1 MRLVWMLPCLYNAV
15 GIRAVVYTAT
25 WENAVL
31 LLLLVDPA
39 FILRTG
45 WMLPFSLLLMWMLTT
60 YTAVSVYAALYTA
73 FRAGAA
79 PFNAVGVDAA
89 LLC

>member
-1 MRLVWMLPCLYNAV
+1 MPLAYVLSFTLRLGRMRSF
-15 GIRAVVYTAT
+15 
-25 WENAVL
+25 